1 MKVFVAGASGAIG
14 RPLVRQ
20 LVAAG
25 HEVTGTTRRE
35 ERAAEIREAGATA
48 ALCDAF
54 DRAALEAAVK
64 EAAPEVVVNQLT
76 SLPENYNP
84 RKASFYAATDRV
96 RSEGGHNLVEAAR
109 AAGARRLLTQSIAFL
124 YAPEGDWVKT
134 EEGRP
139 FEDAPGHFRT
149 AVEAMLE
156 HEREVVSSADFDG
169 LVLRYGQFYG
179 PGTYYAPNGH
189 LGREVIRRRFPIV
202 GPGTGTF
209 SFLHVEDAAGATVA
223 ALDRGAPGIY
233 NVVDDEPAPLHD
245 WLPVYAEA
253 LGAKPPRRVPV
264 WLARLLAGSATAAM
278 ATQLRGASNAKAK
291 HELGWQPRYP
301 SWRQGFRE
309 ALG

>member
-35 ERAAEIREAGATA
+35 ERAEEIRAAGAKAVVCDALDGA
-48 ALCDAF
+48 ALG
-54 DRAALEAAVK
+54 AAVK
-64 EAAPEVVVNQLT
+64 EASPEVVVNQLT
-76 SLPENYNP
+76 RLPQRYDP
-84 RKASFYAATDRV
+84 RKASFYEATNRL
-96 RSEGGHNLVEAAR
+96 RGEGGRNLLEGAR
-109 AAGARRLLTQSIAFL
+109 AAGARRFLTQSIAFL
-124 YAPEGDWVKT
+124 YAPEGDWVKD
-134 EEGRP
+134 EDARP
-139 FEDAPGHFRT
+139 FDDAPGHFGP
-149 AVEAMLE
+149 AVKTMLG
-156 HEREVVSSADFDG
+156 HELEVLGSTGPEG
-169 LVLRYGQFYG
+169 LVLRYGQLYG
-179 PGTYYAPNGH
+179 PGTYYARDGH
-189 LGREVIRRRFPIV
+189 LGREGSRRRFPIV

-209 SFLHVEDAAGATVA
+209 SFLHVEDAVGATVA

-233 NVVDDEPAPLHD
+233 NVADDEPAPLRE
-245 WLPVYAEA
+245 WLPIFAEA

-291 HELGWQPRYP
+291 RDLAWSPRYP